1 MASIVVAGDTSGTV
15 TLAAPATAGTTTLT
29 LPTTNGTILTTGS
42 SGQSIP
48 SSALPAG
55 CVLQVVQGTQSIGV
69 DNASGTFITTG
80 LTVSITPKFSSS
92 KILMFVNGI
101 GRTPANSWIN
111 FRLYRNGSSIY
122 DMVGGFNYLSSDT
135 ISTQLA
141 SVYLDSPAS
150 TSAQTYALFFQN
162 AGAGAVSWNADPKIT
177 TITAME
183 IAA

>member
-1 MASIVVAGDTSGTV
+1 MPITINGTGTISGVSATGITTAQTV
-15 TLAAPATAGTTTLT
+15 T
-29 LPTTNGTILTTGS
+29 S
-42 SGQSIP
+42 VP

-55 CVLQVVQGTQSIGV
+55 CVLQVVQGTQSTGV
-69 DNASGTFITTG
+69 DNTSNNFITTG

-92 KILMFVNGI
+92 KVLVFVNGL
-101 GRTPANSWIN
+101 GRTYPNTWIN

-122 DMVGGFNYLSSDT
+122 DMAGGFNYNSTDT
-135 ISTQLA
+135 ITTQLA
-141 SVYLDSPAS
+141 SVFLDSPAS

-162 AGAGAVSWNADPKIT
+162 AGGQVSWNADPKIT

>member
-1 MASIVVAGDTSGTV
+1 MPITINGTGTISGVSATGISTAQTV
-15 TLAAPATAGTTTLT
+15 T
-29 LPTTNGTILTTGS
+29 S
-42 SGQSIP
+42 VP

-55 CVLQVVQGTQSIGV
+55 CVLQVVQGTQSTGV

-92 KILMFVNGI
+92 KILMFVNGF

-162 AGAGAVSWNADPKIT
+162 AGAGGVSWNADPKIT